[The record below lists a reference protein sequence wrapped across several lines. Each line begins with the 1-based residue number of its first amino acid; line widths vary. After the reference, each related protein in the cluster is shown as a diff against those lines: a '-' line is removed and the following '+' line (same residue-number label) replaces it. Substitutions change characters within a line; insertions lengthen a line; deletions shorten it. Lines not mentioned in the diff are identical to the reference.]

1 MSINIKRMRITT
13 KDFKLDTT
21 ENQNQ
26 KNLGGK
32 KTTRKKVGLL
42 NKVEFR
48 TKTSE

>member
-1 MSINIKRMRITT
+1 MSINIKRMRITR

-32 KTTRKKVGLL
+32 KQPERK
-42 NKVEFR
+42 
-48 TKTSE
+48 